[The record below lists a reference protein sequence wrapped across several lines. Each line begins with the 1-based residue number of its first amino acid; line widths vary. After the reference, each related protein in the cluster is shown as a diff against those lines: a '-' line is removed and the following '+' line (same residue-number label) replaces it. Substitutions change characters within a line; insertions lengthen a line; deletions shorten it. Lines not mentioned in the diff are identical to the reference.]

1 MIKQSPKYITP
12 LNEQNVNKDNANLLV
27 CPFAGASNSA
37 FNSWRSTDISGLNCQ
52 LVNYSGHGCRFKE
65 PAFNDIGL
73 LANELITII
82 KKFYPPR
89 HNSLLLCGHSM
100 GAQVAFETAIQLE
113 KNGWE
118 LSGLIL
124 SGCQAP
130 HIQARRLLS
139 DLNDDDFIQQLI
151 AIGGCD
157 AELIKQP
164 QLLKQFMPLLRA
176 DFLATERYFFQKS
189 TKRLF
194 HTPVLLMYGS
204 HDSEAD
210 KNEVEAWQ
218 DWIDK
223 HCTINCIAG
232 DHFYPITH
240 PNTFCRFIIDFYH
253 QFIND

>member
-1 MIKQSPKYITP
+1 M
-12 LNEQNVNKDNANLLV
+12 
-27 CPFAGASNSA
+27 
-37 FNSWRSTDISGLNCQ
+37 RSQ
-52 LVNYSGHGCRFKE
+52 Y
-65 PAFNDIGL
+65 
-73 LANELITII
+73 
-82 KKFYPPR
+82 
-89 HNSLLLCGHSM
+89 

-176 DFLATERYFFQKS
+176 DFLATERYFFQK
-189 TKRLF
+189 KALNGFFIPLF
-194 HTPVLLMYGS
+194 Y
-204 HDSEAD
+204 
-210 KNEVEAWQ
+210 
-218 DWIDK
+218 
-223 HCTINCIAG
+223 
-232 DHFYPITH
+232 
-240 PNTFCRFIIDFYH
+240 
-253 QFIND
+253 